1 MKKMGIIL
9 AALVIT
15 MFFVGAVAAM
25 PAKNPPDQREKFI
38 EVSAVQGVGEIYYEK
53 SILDKAIAVDVYER
67 MEGNGSFAMTIH
79 EVLNEGVRLNC
90 SGNCSIPGVNNSG
103 MGSITDPIYGD
114 ADSPTMTNFECNK
127 MVQFE
132 SIDGINGLSGT
143 ATYKSPGFHG
153 GINAQVTE
161 NYGDEVLTPVYLPDG
176 TFIGWHREDPVMSLQ
191 KDETTKMTTTA
202 TYNAAADN
210 PNSREWK
217 DCNPAEP
224 YKSNELNFDTKNA
237 FNGAW
242 ETQSSW
248 KKVCTKNIQ
257 HHQRFIGEF
266 QVDKNLIFKEE
277 VTKPCPGKD
286 VPHGDC

>member
-38 EVSAVQGVGEIYYEK
+38 EYSAVQGIGEIYYEK
-53 SILDKAIAVDVYER
+53 TILDKAIAVDVYEK
-67 MEGNGSFAMTIH
+67 MMGYTGVNGSFAMTIH

-90 SGNCSIPGVNNSG
+90 SGNCSG
-103 MGSITDPIYGD
+103 MGEITDPIYGTLD
-114 ADSPTMTNFECNK
+114 PSSPVMTNFECNK

-132 SIDGINGLSGT
+132 TQYEEWLTVPTVGLSGT

-161 NYGDEVLTPVYLPDG
+161 NYGSAVLDANG
-176 TFIGWHREDPVMSLQ
+176 DPEYGLRTLQ

-202 TYNAAADN
+202 TYNDT
-210 PNSREWK
+210 PDTPTSRDWTN
-217 DCNPAEP
+217 CNPAQP
-224 YKSNELNFDTKNA
+224 YKANELNFDTKNA
-237 FNGAW
+237 FIGAW
-242 ETQSSW
+242 ETKSSW
-248 KKVCTKNIQ
+248 KKVCSKNIQ
-257 HHQRFIGEF
+257 HHQKFVGEF

>member
-1 MKKMGIIL
+1 MKKIGIIL

-25 PAKNPPDQREKFI
+25 PANNPPDQREKFS
-38 EVSAVQGVGEIYYEK
+38 EDSAVQGTGQILYEK
-53 SILDKAIAVDVYER
+53 TILDKAIAVDVKE
-67 MEGNGSFAMTIH
+67 MMIGDTGLNGSFAMTIH

-90 SGNCSIPGVNNSG
+90 TGNCSDG
-103 MGSITDPIYGD
+103 MGTISDPIYGD
-114 ADSPTMTNFECNK
+114 AHRPVMTNFECNK

-132 SIDGINGLSGT
+132 TQDEEWRNGPTVGLSGT
-143 ATYKSPGFHG
+143 ATYKTPGFHG

-161 NYGDEVLTPVYLPDG
+161 NFGSAVEGYAPL
-176 TFIGWHREDPVMSLQ
+176 RSLQ
-191 KDETTKMTTTA
+191 KDETTTMTTTA
-202 TYNAAADN
+202 TYNANADD
-210 PNSREWK
+210 PEKRDWS
-217 DCNPAEP
+217 DCNAAEP

-248 KKVCTKNIQ
+248 KRVCTKNIQ
-257 HHQRFIGEF
+257 HHQRFVGEF

-277 VTKPCPGKD
+277 VTEPCPGKD

>member
-1 MKKMGIIL
+1 MKKIGMIL

-25 PAKNPPDQREKFI
+25 PANNPPEQREKFI

-53 SILDKAIAVDVYER
+53 TILDKAIAVDVYER
-67 MEGNGSFAMTIH
+67 MSGYTGVNGSFAMSIH

-90 SGNCSIPGVNNSG
+90 TGNCSG
-103 MGSITDPIYGD
+103 MGNISDPIYGD
-114 ADSPTMTNFECNK
+114 AHSPTMINFECNK

-132 SIDGINGLSGT
+132 SEEGEWVRNAAVGLSGT

-161 NYGDEVLTPVYLPDG
+161 NYGEAVAGYSGLQT
-176 TFIGWHREDPVMSLQ
+176 LQ
-191 KDETTKMTTTA
+191 KDETTTLTTTA
-202 TYNAAADN
+202 TYNEID
-210 PNSREWK
+210 RDWT
-217 DCNPAEP
+217 DCKTAQP

-237 FNGAW
+237 FYGAW
-242 ETQSSW
+242 ETRSSW
-248 KKVCTKNIQ
+248 KKVCTKNVQ
-257 HHQRFIGEF
+257 HHQKFVGEF

-277 VTKPCPGKD
+277 VTEPCPGKT

>member
-1 MKKMGIIL
+1 MKKIGMIL

-38 EVSAVQGVGEIYYEK
+38 EVSAVQGTGYIQYDK
-53 SILDKAIAVDVYER
+53 IILDKAIAVDVEEH
-67 MEGNGSFAMTIH
+67 MWGHTGENGSFAMSVH

-90 SGNCSIPGVNNSG
+90 TGNCSNG
-103 MGSITDPIYGD
+103 MGNISDPIYGD
-114 ADSPTMTNFECNK
+114 AHRPTMINFECNK

-132 SIDGINGLSGT
+132 SEGAEWARNVDVGLSGT

-161 NYGDEVLTPVYLPDG
+161 NYGNAVLDAKGVPESSLRT
-176 TFIGWHREDPVMSLQ
+176 LQ
-191 KDETTKMTTTA
+191 KDETTTLTTTA
-202 TYNAAADN
+202 TYNAAADT
-210 PNSREWK
+210 PTSRDWT
-217 DCNPAEP
+217 DCKVAQP

-237 FNGAW
+237 FRGAW
-242 ETQSSW
+242 ETTSSW
-248 KKVCTKNIQ
+248 KKVCTKNVQ
-257 HHQRFIGEF
+257 HHQKFVGEF

-277 VTKPCPGKD
+277 VTEPCPGKD

>member
-38 EVSAVQGVGEIYYEK
+38 EYSAVQGVGEIYYEK
-53 SILDKAIAVDVYER
+53 SILDKAIAVDVHEK
-67 MEGNGSFAMTIH
+67 MIGDTGLNGSFAMTIY

-90 SGNCSIPGVNNSG
+90 TGNCSGG
-103 MGSITDPIYGD
+103 MGTLSDPIYGD
-114 ADSPTMTNFECNK
+114 DHRPVMTNFECNK

-132 SIDGINGLSGT
+132 TQDEEWLNVPTVGLSGT
-143 ATYKSPGFHG
+143 STYKTPAFHG

-161 NYGDEVLTPVYLPDG
+161 NFGSAVDG
-176 TFIGWHREDPVMSLQ
+176 NAPLRSLQ
-191 KDETTKMTTTA
+191 KDETTTMTTTA
-202 TYNAAADN
+202 TYNANADD
-210 PNSREWK
+210 PEKRDWS
-217 DCNPAEP
+217 DCNAAEP
-224 YKSNELNFDTKNA
+224 YKANELNFDTKNA

-242 ETQSSW
+242 ETKSSW
-248 KKVCTKNIQ
+248 KKVCIKDIQ
-257 HHQRFIGEF
+257 HHQKFVGEF

-277 VTKPCPGKD
+277 VTEPCPGKD